1 MSTHSHS
8 HYNCHALFV
17 FCCLAGANLYVDAS
31 FCLMNNQQQATKIVC
46 NIRSTTFFSV
56 RSPVETPLQEE
67 SEDHHDEGQRE
78 GEGEVAE
85 LGAAR
90 PLYVTPGGVGRQ
102 PHPLVPEQP
111 RERGHG
117 EGGH

>member
-1 MSTHSHS
+1 M
-8 HYNCHALFV
+8 
-17 FCCLAGANLYVDAS
+17 
-31 FCLMNNQQQATKIVC
+31 
-46 NIRSTTFFSV
+46 

-67 SEDHHDEGQRE
+67 SEDHHDEGQRQ

-111 RERGHG
+111 RQRGHG
-117 EGGH
+117 EGGPLAGHHGVLLFFISSAAKLGLKSVQLWWNLISQYFVLCSGGILYTHLQY